1 MADFK
6 VYVTDGRHS
15 SYDIERDMLAQIGAE
30 LQVCQ
35 CATEEDII
43 RECSDADA
51 ILLDMA
57 PMSAKA
63 INALA
68 HCKIINRYGVGY
80 DNVDLNACT
89 AKGIQVTNV
98 PDYCA
103 EDVSDHALALMLACL
118 RGVAR
123 RDRLVRQGQ
132 WNLQRTSF
140 RLSGKVLGV
149 LGFGRIARALVKKCS
164 GFGFTR
170 ILVYDPYISAEAC
183 ASLGAI
189 KTELNTVLKEADF
202 ISLHMPVTPET
213 TGMLNKET
221 LSLMKPTAIVVNT
234 GRGPLIDDEAMLD
247 ALKTHKILCAGLD
260 THNREPLPANSPYF
274 ELDNVILTD
283 HAAYSTVEAVEE
295 LKIKSAQNIINAL
308 TGVPPVYPVNEL

>member
-1 MADFK
+1 M
-6 VYVTDGRHS
+6 
-15 SYDIERDMLAQIGAE
+15 
-30 LQVCQ
+30 
-35 CATEEDII
+35 
-43 RECSDADA
+43 
-51 ILLDMA
+51 
-57 PMSAKA
+57 
-63 INALA
+63 
-68 HCKIINRYGVGY
+68 
-80 DNVDLNACT
+80 
-89 AKGIQVTNV
+89 
-98 PDYCA
+98 
-103 EDVSDHALALMLACL
+103 
-118 RGVAR
+118 
-123 RDRLVRQGQ
+123 
-132 WNLQRTSF
+132 
-140 RLSGKVLGV
+140 

-202 ISLHMPVTPET
+202 LSLHMPVTPET

-283 HAAYSTVEAVEE
+283 HTAYSTVEAVEE

>member
-118 RGVAR
+118 RDVAR

-202 ISLHMPVTPET
+202 LSLHMPVTPET

-234 GRGPLIDDEAMLD
+234 GRGP
-247 ALKTHKILCAGLD
+247 
-260 THNREPLPANSPYF
+260 
-274 ELDNVILTD
+274 
-283 HAAYSTVEAVEE
+283 
-295 LKIKSAQNIINAL
+295 
-308 TGVPPVYPVNEL
+308 

>member
-118 RGVAR
+118 RDVAR

-149 LGFGRIARALVKKCS
+149 LGFGRIARALVKRSPIYIFDDSFSALDYKTDATLRS
-164 GFGFTR
+164 RLKAYTKDSTVFIVAQR
-170 ILVYDPYISAEAC
+170 IS
-183 ASLGAI
+183 
-189 KTELNTVLKEADF
+189 TVLNAEQIIVLDEGKIAGMGTHRQLMESCEEYRQIALSQLSEEEA
-202 ISLHMPVTPET
+202 
-213 TGMLNKET
+213 K
-221 LSLMKPTAIVVNT
+221 
-234 GRGPLIDDEAMLD
+234 R
-247 ALKTHKILCAGLD
+247 
-260 THNREPLPANSPYF
+260 
-274 ELDNVILTD
+274 
-283 HAAYSTVEAVEE
+283 
-295 LKIKSAQNIINAL
+295 
-308 TGVPPVYPVNEL
+308 

>member
-98 PDYCA
+98 PVEPNDLDELHPEGKPA
-103 EDVSDHALALMLACL
+103 SKQ
-118 RGVAR
+118 AR
-123 RDRLVRQGQ
+123 DQTHL
-132 WNLQRTSF
+132 
-140 RLSGKVLGV
+140 
-149 LGFGRIARALVKKCS
+149 
-164 GFGFTR
+164 
-170 ILVYDPYISAEAC
+170 
-183 ASLGAI
+183 
-189 KTELNTVLKEADF
+189 
-202 ISLHMPVTPET
+202 LHSSQE
-213 TGMLNKET
+213 
-221 LSLMKPTAIVVNT
+221 
-234 GRGPLIDDEAMLD
+234 
-247 ALKTHKILCAGLD
+247 HW
-260 THNREPLPANSPYF
+260 
-274 ELDNVILTD
+274 
-283 HAAYSTVEAVEE
+283 
-295 LKIKSAQNIINAL
+295 
-308 TGVPPVYPVNEL
+308 

>member
-35 CATEEDII
+35 CVTEEDII

-57 PMSAKA
+57 PMSGKA

-103 EDVSDHALALMLACL
+103 EDVSDHALALMLIL
-118 RGVAR
+118 
-123 RDRLVRQGQ
+123 LFPQ
-132 WNLQRTSF
+132 NL
-140 RLSGKVLGV
+140 
-149 LGFGRIARALVKKCS
+149 
-164 GFGFTR
+164 
-170 ILVYDPYISAEAC
+170 
-183 ASLGAI
+183 
-189 KTELNTVLKEADF
+189 
-202 ISLHMPVTPET
+202 
-213 TGMLNKET
+213 
-221 LSLMKPTAIVVNT
+221 
-234 GRGPLIDDEAMLD
+234 
-247 ALKTHKILCAGLD
+247 
-260 THNREPLPANSPYF
+260 
-274 ELDNVILTD
+274 
-283 HAAYSTVEAVEE
+283 
-295 LKIKSAQNIINAL
+295 
-308 TGVPPVYPVNEL
+308 